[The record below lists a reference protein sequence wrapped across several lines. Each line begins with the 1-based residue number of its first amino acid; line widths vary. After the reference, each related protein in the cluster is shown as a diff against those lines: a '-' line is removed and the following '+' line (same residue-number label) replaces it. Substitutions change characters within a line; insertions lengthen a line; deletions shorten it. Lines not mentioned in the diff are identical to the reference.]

1 MCHRFA
7 GASLSLT
14 KSKTLTVGILNTETD
29 PMGISYVKSENV
41 LYDSPS
47 DDRRDEPLLMVFLC
61 YTYTTFTVLSIP
73 TRPEPFEVR
82 PLLQHLPVFAAVVS
96 NTDPPNSKRR
106 IASHKQCHG
115 LVHMERKCFPDA
127 IVDCILGTAG
137 RRDGFNR
144 CESQIHHLFL
154 EPVYL
159 TSPGRCDAY
168 RRMDRI
174 MEQDHRKGQPPNMLS
189 IPDGFKYLRLF
200 SGRSATVL

>member
-82 PLLQHLPVFAAVVS
+82 PFFNIFQFSQLWYQTQILRIVNEELRHINSATAWFIWSGSVFRMPLS
-96 NTDPPNSKRR
+96 
-106 IASHKQCHG
+106 
-115 LVHMERKCFPDA
+115 
-127 IVDCILGTAG
+127 IVY
-137 RRDGFNR
+137 
-144 CESQIHHLFL
+144 L
-154 EPVYL
+154 EPQEEGLGLIDVKAKFITFFL
-159 TSPGRCDAY
+159 NQC
-168 RRMDRI
+168 I
-174 MEQDHRKGQPPNMLS
+174 
-189 IPDGFKYLRLF
+189 
-200 SGRSATVL
+200 